1 MVTRNGERVTCHRL
15 PGPDPRDRRAGAA
28 DNKPPEWNFEFHPLA
43 TQLPLLDTAGFDE
56 LVADIRAHGLR
67 EPIVLFEGKVL
78 AGRNRYRACVEAGV
92 EPTFAV
98 YQGDDPVAYVI
109 SLNLRRRHLDE
120 SQRQQSR
127 STLKRLLRNADR
139 RTHHEAA
146 DPTSNTRPR
155 ARACRTNP
163 PEPSRHGALRRHRT
177 LWRNMRRVR
186 SSRRLETGA

>member
-1 MVTRNGERVTCHRL
+1 MRIVGTRRPAGSWRLSGSAPSVSRQQPNCRTPMVTRNGERVTCHGL
-15 PGPDPRDRRAGAA
+15 PGPDRRDRRAGAA

-43 TQLPLLDTAGFDE
+43 TLLPLLDTAGFDE

-67 EPIVLFEGKVL
+67 EPIVMAEGKVV

-127 STLKRLLRNADR
+127 ATLKWLLRNAGQ
-139 RTHHEAA
+139 ENA
-146 DPTSNTRPR
+146 S
-155 ARACRTNP
+155 
-163 PEPSRHGALRRHRT
+163 
-177 LWRNMRRVR
+177 
-186 SSRRLETGA
+186 

>member
-1 MVTRNGERVTCHRL
+1 MVTRNGEKVTCHGL

-43 TQLPLLDTAGFDE
+43 TLLPLLDTAGFDE

-67 EPIVLFEGKVL
+67 EPIVMFEGKVL

-98 YQGDDPVAYVI
+98 YQGDDPVASSI
-109 SLNLRRRHLDE
+109 SAAATLMNRSGNSRARR
-120 SQRQQSR
+120 SSGCCVMP
-127 STLKRLLRNADR
+127 AR

-155 ARACRTNP
+155 AGACRTNP
-163 PEPSRHGALRRHRT
+163 PDPSRHGALRRHRT
-177 LWRNMRRVR
+177 LGRNMRRVR
-186 SSRRLETGA
+186 SSRLLETGA

>member
-1 MVTRNGERVTCHRL
+1 MVTRNGERVACHGL

-43 TQLPLLDTAGFDE
+43 TLLPLLDTAGFDE

-67 EPIVLFEGKVL
+67 EPIVMFEGKVL

-127 STLKRLLRNADR
+127 ATLKRLLRNAGQ
-139 RTHHEAA
+139 ENA
-146 DPTSNTRPR
+146 S
-155 ARACRTNP
+155 
-163 PEPSRHGALRRHRT
+163 
-177 LWRNMRRVR
+177 
-186 SSRRLETGA
+186 